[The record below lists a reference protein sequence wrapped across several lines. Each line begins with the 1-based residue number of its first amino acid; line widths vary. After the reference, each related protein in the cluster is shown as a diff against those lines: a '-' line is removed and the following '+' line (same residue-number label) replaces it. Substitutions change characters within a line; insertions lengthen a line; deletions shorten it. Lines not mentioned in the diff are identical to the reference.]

1 MKRLEG
7 KVAIVTGGAG
17 AIGRTVCEA
26 MAAEGASVV
35 VADISIKGAEEIAA
49 AIEELGGAAIGCG
62 ADVSDRA
69 EVEALVAAAE
79 SSFGV
84 PSVVF
89 HSAGITNAGGP
100 TGLLELSD
108 ADWGRI
114 VDVNLRGTFLVSQVV
129 ARRLVAVGQGG
140 SIITVSSIGAQRPM
154 FGSPAYHATKA
165 GVSGLTRA
173 LAVNLAH
180 YGIRANGIAPGYIA
194 TQMMRDVMTEDQ
206 ESVLLSRVPMVRFGT
221 PADLIGVAVFLASDE
236 SSYITGQILG
246 VDGGALVL
254 GWTPAQSPTSVVAN
268 SSGAV

>member
-1 MKRLEG
+1 MNRLDG
-7 KVAIVTGGAG
+7 KVAIITGGAG
-17 AIGRTVCEA
+17 GIGRAVSEA

-35 VADISIKGAEEIAA
+35 VADVSAERAEEVAA
-49 AIEELGGAAIGCG
+49 AILELGGAAIGCA

-69 EVEALVAAAE
+69 EVEALVGTAE
-79 SSFGV
+79 SAFGV

-108 ADWGRI
+108 TDWDRI
-114 VDVNLRGTFLVSQVV
+114 VAVNLRGTFLVSQAV

-154 FGSPAYHATKA
+154 FGSPAYHTTKA

-173 LAVNLAH
+173 LAINLAH
-180 YGIRANGIAPGYIA
+180 HGIRANGLAPGYIA
-194 TQMMRDVMTEDQ
+194 TPMMRDVMSEDQ
-206 ESVLLSRVPMVRFGT
+206 ESVLLSRVPMARLGV
-221 PADLIGVAVFLASDE
+221 PADLTGVAVFLASDA

-254 GWTPAQSPTSVVAN
+254 GWTPAQRSTSVAAN
-268 SSGAV
+268 SGGEV